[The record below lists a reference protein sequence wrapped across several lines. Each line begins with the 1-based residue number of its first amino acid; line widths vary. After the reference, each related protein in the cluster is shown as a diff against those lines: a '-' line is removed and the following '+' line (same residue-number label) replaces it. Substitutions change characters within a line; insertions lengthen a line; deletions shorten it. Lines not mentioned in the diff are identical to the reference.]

1 MAITL
6 QPLPL
11 YPSTRARASFT
22 PSQSATLVQTISDAL
37 SQVLSL
43 SDSHSSTPA
52 TLTFISSY
60 AKDVAQQSLLAL
72 VWGTDDPSAK
82 LSQVERKIR
91 HAVFLLAERLAPL
104 GTLDLQLLI
113 DLSVAYARIS
123 PSRLSALF
131 STAFLQA
138 SKSSTLS
145 EEIQNSALPAFTAL
159 LSSTTHGLY
168 GLRKTAHIILSFLR
182 PAPAA
187 VTRIFARNKTFVRA
201 LASAYHVGLA
211 SLAQTYGGL
220 RALSSASAQ
229 PRELD
234 EWERLFLETKV
245 ALLDAFHLLVNTLL
259 NDVASVATAG
269 PALAAEAEP
278 AFDVVFALVELP
290 VPGGDGELAPTP
302 FLNRPLLADY
312 QHAYDFEQ
320 TLKDVLRRT
329 EDARV
334 DLLEASLHE
343 MSASADGA
351 SGSGSRAPGA
361 LKLILRSSG
370 VPPGIDNLGRGPAA
384 VATVDKKGKGKDMR
398 VGAADAGVLDEQL
411 DLAVAQVLDL
421 LPDQDP
427 GYVRY
432 LLSHSDYPYRGD
444 AERLIGALLEGT
456 APSQADVDAA
466 LAREGEIE
474 GGAGGA
480 AGAVQQDEFAFTR
493 ERRNVW
499 DDEVMD
505 LSRVKIGKKS
515 DDAHT
520 LLEDRTYIE
529 QMKAEILR
537 RAEEISDSEDEGEED
552 PANNNHKGKGRAIAF
567 EEELDDDN
575 AIRVQDGGSSD
586 GEEGSDGEDSGGV
599 GIPRNPET
607 VLELAYI
614 QDPKVFERDGQT
626 RRGKARADLK
636 AQTGWG
642 DEQIEGWKIM
652 LERDP
657 KRKEKMLA
665 KHEFTG
671 NKPTLNAR
679 VAEASQPA
687 SRGGG
692 SHGPRGSGRGRGG
705 GGRGG
710 GGGGGGGGGDD
721 TARDRAWK
729 DKNKARRGNHDRK
742 RGHDKKMAKVGGPS

>member
-6 QPLPL
+6 QSLPL
-11 YPSTRARASFT
+11 YPSTRARSSFT

-43 SDSHSSTPA
+43 SDSQISTPA

-104 GTLDLQLLI
+104 GTLGLQLLI

-123 PSRLSALF
+123 PLRLRALF
-131 STAFLQA
+131 SAAFLQA
-138 SKSSTLS
+138 PESSTLI
-145 EEIQNSALPAFTAL
+145 EEVQNSALPAFTAL
-159 LSSTTHGLY
+159 LGSTTHGLY
-168 GLRKTAHIILSFLR
+168 GLRKTAYIIVSFLR
-182 PAPAA
+182 PVPST
-187 VTRIFARNKTFVRA
+187 VTRIFARNNTFVRA
-201 LASAYHVGLA
+201 LAYAYHAGLA

-245 ALLDAFHLLVNTLL
+245 SLLDAFHILVNTLL
-259 NDVASVATAG
+259 DDVASVATAG
-269 PALAAEAEP
+269 PTLSAQAEP
-278 AFDVVFALVELP
+278 AFDIVFALVDLP
-290 VPGGDGELAPTP
+290 APRGDIELAPTP

-312 QHAYDFEQ
+312 HHAYDFSR

-334 DLLEASLHE
+334 DLLEASLRE
-343 MSASADGA
+343 MSAGADGA
-351 SGSGSRAPGA
+351 SGSGSREPGA

-384 VATVDKKGKGKDMR
+384 PATVDRKGKGKDMR
-398 VGAADAGVLDEQL
+398 VGAADAGVPDEQL
-411 DLAVAQVLDL
+411 DLAVTQVLDL

-480 AGAVQQDEFAFTR
+480 AGAVQRADEFAFTR

-505 LSRVKIGKKS
+505 LSRVKIGKKRYVVVLTP
-515 DDAHT
+515 DVRGYAT
-520 LLEDRTYIE
+520 
-529 QMKAEILR
+529 
-537 RAEEISDSEDEGEED
+537 
-552 PANNNHKGKGRAIAF
+552 AIDVGF
-567 EEELDDDN
+567 VCF
-575 AIRVQDGGSSD
+575 RVP
-586 GEEGSDGEDSGGV
+586 V
-599 GIPRNPET
+599 FML
-607 VLELAYI
+607 VL
-614 QDPKVFERDGQT
+614 V
-626 RRGKARADLK
+626 
-636 AQTGWG
+636 
-642 DEQIEGWKIM
+642 
-652 LERDP
+652 
-657 KRKEKMLA
+657 
-665 KHEFTG
+665 
-671 NKPTLNAR
+671 
-679 VAEASQPA
+679 
-687 SRGGG
+687 
-692 SHGPRGSGRGRGG
+692 
-705 GGRGG
+705 
-710 GGGGGGGGGDD
+710 
-721 TARDRAWK
+721 
-729 DKNKARRGNHDRK
+729 
-742 RGHDKKMAKVGGPS
+742 